1 MSGWLFRKGMLLP
14 GICLVCTV
22 DASANESAGRATLL
36 RVGDYV
42 IPPIFADALKQGMR
56 VPVFIRYK
64 EAELPSRSRQKIAD
78 ALIATKDGALTI
90 RELTLLSTPDNLSL
104 SAPVE
109 EIVNGL
115 QDQQFSA
122 DMTLRLSGA
131 AQITFDVRAFYLE
144 MIVDRSA
151 LAETTLAR
159 HSVLGDSTAGAPSNV
174 LNYTFGT
181 YHHRYNGYD
190 GTSSYLTLDNT
201 AAFRE
206 HHVNINGSF
215 YGIGSGDSSG
225 NLYRAMYERDMA
237 GQRLAL
243 GMVDT
248 WNLQSIASMSALNS
262 SRIYG
267 VSYGNKSNSRLED
280 TALSLTPI
288 TVFLPAAGEVHILR
302 DGKLLSIQNFAMGS
316 YEVNTATLPFGIYQ
330 VEVQVVI
337 NGKVASSRTEQ
348 INKTYA
354 RRSSVTER
362 WSWQV
367 FGGMLEYHKT
377 DYRPQHARR
386 EGKQETWL
394 SGGAAA
400 VTLPWLAGTGF
411 KTTLYGFDS
420 NAVNESE
427 VDVMF
432 NERLRVNQQVLLAND
447 GSRKS
452 ITTLNL
458 SLPAGY
464 GSLWGSREFTHI
476 GNHLPLRK
484 GDYFTWGTTLPLQSL
499 TPYLG
504 TLTFSRTENYSN
516 KTRYNNLDYSQTL
529 ASGRYGTVTLRTGVQ
544 NYHYQRNQDTTRDKY
559 INLDFSLPLAAWF
572 SAGVS
577 SENGNMLA
585 NMALRKRFAD
595 SAITQAGISASRR
608 LKSKESESYRS
619 DKRAINGFASYDT
632 KYSSG
637 TLSATHASDNSTNL
651 NFSTLGSVAWAG
663 KDVVPAKGSHTSG
676 VLIHTDFRDNATMTA
691 KINGQHY
698 PLSGQKNFIP
708 LPAYGRY
715 SVELMN
721 DKRSADS
728 VDIVSGRS
736 HQAVLYP
743 GNVDVI
749 RPEIKQL
756 VTVFGRIR
764 RDNGTVAAHLDIH
777 NHIGK
782 GRTDGQGEFAM
793 DVDKRYPTITLVE
806 KNGQRCELEL
816 NLQEA
821 RGAVWMGDLQC
832 EAQMRMAAQGEGR
845 SDTW

>member
-1 MSGWLFRKGMLLP
+1 MSGWLFRKGMLLS
-14 GICLVCTV
+14 GLCLVCTV
-22 DASANESAGRATLL
+22 DVSASDIAEKTKLL
-36 RVGDYV
+36 RVGDYI
-42 IPPIFADALKQGMR
+42 IPPVFADALKQGMR

-64 EAELPSRSRQKIAD
+64 ETELPMRSRQKIAD
-78 ALIATKDGALTI
+78 ALIATENGALTI
-90 RELTLLSTPDNLSL
+90 RELTLVSTPDNLSL

-109 EIVNGL
+109 EIINGL
-115 QDQQFSA
+115 QDQTFSD
-122 DMTLRLSGA
+122 DMTLHLSDA
-131 AQITFDVRAFYLE
+131 ALITFDVRAFYLE
-144 MIVDRSA
+144 MTVDQSA
-151 LAETTLAR
+151 LAATTLAR
-159 HSVLGDSTAGAPSNV
+159 HSSLGDSTASAPSNV

-201 AAFRE
+201 SALRE
-206 HHVNINGSF
+206 HHLNLNGSF
-215 YGIGSGDSSG
+215 YGIGSANSSG
-225 NLYRAMYERDMA
+225 NLYRAMYERDME
-237 GQRLAL
+237 GNRLAL

-248 WNLQSIASMSALNS
+248 WNLQSIASMNALNS

-280 TALSLTPI
+280 TTLSLTPI

-316 YEVNTATLPFGIYQ
+316 YEVNTATLPFGIYN
-330 VEVQVVI
+330 VEVQVII
-337 NGKVASSRTEQ
+337 NGKVASIRNEQ

-354 RRSSVTER
+354 RGSSVTER

-367 FGGMLEYHKT
+367 FGGLLEYHKT
-377 DYRPQHARR
+377 DYRPQNAVR

-400 VTLPWLAGTGF
+400 VTLPWLAGTSF

-427 VDVMF
+427 IDVMF
-432 NERLRVNQQVLLAND
+432 NERLRANQQILLAND

-464 GSLWGSREFTHI
+464 GSLWGSREFSHI
-476 GNHLPLRK
+476 GNHLSLRK
-484 GDYFTWGTTLPLQSL
+484 GDYFTYGATLPLQSL

-504 TLTFSRTENYSN
+504 SLTFSRTENYTN

-544 NYHYQRNQDTTRDKY
+544 NYHYQRDQDTTRDKY
-559 INLDFSLPLAAWF
+559 VNLDFSLPLAAWF
-572 SAGVS
+572 SAGLS

-585 NMALRKRFAD
+585 NMALRKRFTD
-595 SAITQAGISASRR
+595 STITQAGLSASQRV
-608 LKSKESESYRS
+608 KSKESESYRS
-619 DKRAINGFASYDT
+619 DKRAVNGFLSYDS

-637 TLSATHASDNSTNL
+637 TLSATHASDNSTNV
-651 NFSTLGSVAWAG
+651 NFSTLGSVAWTG
-663 KDVVPAKGSHTSG
+663 RDVVPAKGSYTSG
-676 VLIHTDFRDNATMTA
+676 VLIHTDFSDNATMTA

-698 PLSGQKNFIP
+698 PLSGKKNFIP

-728 VDIVSGRS
+728 VDIVSGRN
-736 HQAVLYP
+736 HQSVLYP
-743 GNVDVI
+743 GNVEVI

-806 KNGQRCELEL
+806 KNGSRCELEL

-832 EAQMRMAAQGEGR
+832 ESQIRMAAQGEGQR
-845 SDTW
+845 GTL

>member
-1 MSGWLFRKGMLLP
+1 MLGWLFRKGMLLP
-14 GICLVCTV
+14 GICLFCSV
-22 DASANESAGRATLL
+22 DVSAGDIAGQETQL
-36 RVGDYV
+36 RVGDYI
-42 IPPIFADALKQGMR
+42 IPPVFADALKQGMR

-64 EAELPSRSRQKIAD
+64 ETELPMRSRQKIAD
-78 ALIATKDGALTI
+78 ALIATEKGALTI
-90 RELTLLSTPDNLSL
+90 RELTLVSTPDNLSL

-115 QDQQFSA
+115 QDQTFSD
-122 DMTLRLSGA
+122 DMTLHLSDA

-144 MIVDRSA
+144 MTVDRSA
-151 LAETTLAR
+151 LAATTLAR
-159 HSVLGDSTAGAPSNV
+159 HSSLGNSTASTPSNV

-201 AAFRE
+201 SAIRE
-206 HHVNINGSF
+206 HHLNLNGSF
-215 YGIGSGDSSG
+215 YGIGSANSSG
-225 NLYRAMYERDMA
+225 NFYRAMYERDME
-237 GQRLAL
+237 GNRLAL

-248 WNLQSIASMSALNS
+248 WNLQSIASMNALNS

-280 TALSLTPI
+280 TTLSLTPI
-288 TVFLPAAGEVHILR
+288 TVFLPAAGEVHVLR

-316 YEVNTATLPFGIYQ
+316 YEVNTATLPFGIYN
-330 VEVQVVI
+330 VEVQVII
-337 NGKVASSRTEQ
+337 NGKVASSRNEQ

-354 RRSSVTER
+354 RRSSVSER

-367 FGGMLEYHKT
+367 FGGLLEYHKT
-377 DYRPQHARR
+377 DYRPQNAVR

-400 VTLPWLAGTGF
+400 VTFPWLAGTSF
-411 KTTLYGFDS
+411 KSTVYGFDS

-427 VDVMF
+427 IDVMF
-432 NERLRVNQQVLLAND
+432 NEHLRANQQVLLAND

-484 GDYFTWGTTLPLQSL
+484 GDYFTYGATLPLQSL

-504 TLTFSRTENYSN
+504 SLTFSRTENYTN

-544 NYHYQRNQDTTRDKY
+544 NYHYQRDQDTTRDKY
-559 INLDFSLPLAAWF
+559 VNLDFSLPLAAWF
-572 SAGVS
+572 SAGLS

-585 NMALRKRFAD
+585 NMALRKRFTD
-595 SAITQAGISASRR
+595 STITQTGLSASQRV
-608 LKSKESESYRS
+608 KSKESESYRS
-619 DKRAINGFASYDT
+619 DKRAVNGFLSYDS

-637 TLSATHASDNSTNL
+637 TLSATHASDNSTNI

-663 KDVVPAKGSHTSG
+663 RDVVPAKGSFASG
-676 VLIHTDFRDNATMTA
+676 VLIHTDFSDNATMTA

-698 PLSGQKNFIP
+698 PLSGKKNFIP

-728 VDIVSGRS
+728 VDIVSGRN
-736 HQAVLYP
+736 HQSVLYP
-743 GNVDVI
+743 GNVEVI

-777 NHIGK
+777 NHIGR

-806 KNGQRCELEL
+806 RNGSRCELEL

-832 EAQMRMAAQGEGR
+832 ESQIRMAAQGEGQR
-845 SDTW
+845 GTL